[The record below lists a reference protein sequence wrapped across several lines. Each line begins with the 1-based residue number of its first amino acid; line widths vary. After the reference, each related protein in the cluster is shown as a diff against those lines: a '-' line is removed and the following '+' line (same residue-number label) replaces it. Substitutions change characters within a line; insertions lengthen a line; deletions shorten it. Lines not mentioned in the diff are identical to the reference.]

1 MTRITMQK
9 TKTLSQLKRTL
20 SQAQGESGTTAYTPK
35 MPDEKKFVDLHSIEM
50 IDDANGNGDE
60 MFKGTGV
67 KKIERK
73 SERHGYDTPQDA
85 ITYKNVHR
93 VRANEETEIEE
104 RTLDTGEMK
113 KREDYVKGMKK
124 SLGDFKAR
132 YGKDAKAVMYATAT
146 KMAKEEYEDDDLDVS
161 LLEMFASLD
170 EEDKS
175 IMIEMLEEGIEQ
187 QILEAVLSEE
197 NHA

>member
-1 MTRITMQK
+1 MQM

-60 MFKGTGV
+60 VFKGTGV

-85 ITYKNVHR
+85 ITYKNVHK
-93 VRANEETEIEE
+93 VRANEETEIKE

-124 SLGDFKAR
+124 NLKGFKSR

-146 KMAKEEYEDDDLDVS
+146 KMAKEEYEDDLDVS

-170 EEDKS
+170 DEDKS

-197 NHA
+197 NNA

>member
-1 MTRITMQK
+1 MTRITMQM

-60 MFKGTGV
+60 VFKGTGV

-85 ITYKNVHR
+85 ITYKNVHK
-93 VRANEETEIEE
+93 VRANEETEIKE

-124 SLGDFKAR
+124 NLKGFKSR

-146 KMAKEEYEDDDLDVS
+146 KMAKEEYEDDLDVS

-170 EEDKS
+170 DEDKS

-197 NHA
+197 NNA